1 MVMTITMM
9 VLMKIAPDGL
19 LLQTLYSIACFV
31 CFLRVFLEK
40 LIACS
45 NDADQI
51 ADAFLNH
58 VSQNLIEY
66 LKAVHCS

>member
-1 MVMTITMM
+1 MGRIT
-9 VLMKIAPDGL
+9 PDGL
-19 LLQTLYSIACFV
+19 LMQTLYFIACFV
-31 CFLRVFLEK
+31 CLLRVFLEK

-58 VSQNLIEY
+58 VSQNVIEFY
-66 LKAVHCS
+66 KLCIIHNVEI